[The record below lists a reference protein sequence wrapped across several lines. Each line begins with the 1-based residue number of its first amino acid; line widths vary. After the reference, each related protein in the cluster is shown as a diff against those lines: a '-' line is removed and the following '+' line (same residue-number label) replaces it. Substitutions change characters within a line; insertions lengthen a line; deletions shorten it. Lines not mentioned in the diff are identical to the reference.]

1 MRSSGYVQTMSIF
14 DRFVAGPRR
23 PTLSSE
29 PPLEKGPLLR
39 SDGTPYVLALYA
51 YDGCP
56 YCQRV
61 YRTLDALGVEVEMRN
76 TMMDRQHR
84 ADLVEA
90 TGRSTVPC
98 LFIDGQPMH
107 ESREI
112 VRWLQARKA
121 EQPA

>member
-1 MRSSGYVQTMSIF
+1 MSIF
-14 DRFVAGPRR
+14 DRFAAGHRR
-23 PTLSSE
+23 PALSSE
-29 PPLEKGPLLR
+29 PPLERGPLLK
-39 SDGTPYVLALYA
+39 SDGTPYELVLYA

-61 YRTLDALGVEVEMRN
+61 YQTLDALGVEVEMRN

-90 TGRSTVPC
+90 TGRRTVPC